1 MNAPAREIAPP
12 HAIKVHDLGV
22 RFYKSRRRRHS
33 LRQQLFRP
41 GSVKPSEQFWG
52 LRNVSFTIQPGE
64 AVGVVGAN
72 GQGKSTLLKLVAG
85 VMLPDEGTVD
95 VVDKVAPL
103 IEVTGGFVGDL
114 TVRDNIYLT
123 AGLHGLT
130 KDQVDERFDE
140 IVEFAEIGEF
150 LDMSYRH
157 LSSGMKVRVGF
168 SVITQLDEPI
178 ILVDEVLA
186 VGDRRFKKKCATRL
200 EELFSGGGRCSSS
213 RTARRTCRSSAP
225 GALPAEGPAD
235 PGRDDRRGARG
246 LRRVHRRDRGG
257 HPRRDPRRRVVVTV
271 RLDRPR

>member
-1 MNAPAREIAPP
+1 M
-12 HAIKVHDLGV
+12 
-22 RFYKSRRRRHS
+22 
-33 LRQQLFRP
+33 
-41 GSVKPSEQFWG
+41 
-52 LRNVSFTIQPGE
+52 
-64 AVGVVGAN
+64 GVVGAN

-95 VVDKVAPL
+95 VVDEVAPL

-200 EELFSGGGRCSSS
+200 EELFSGG
-213 RTARRTCRSSAP
+213 RTLFLVSHSEANLQKFCT
-225 GALPAEGPAD
+225 
-235 PGRDDRRGARG
+235 RG
-246 LRRVHRRDRGG
+246 LFLQKGRLILDGTIDEALAAYAESIG
-257 HPRRDPRRRVVVTV
+257 ETV
-271 RLDRPR
+271 PDIVDEIHDDEWS